1 MSKMIIVK
9 DHEDCRERLT
19 FRDVKV
25 GQLFVCLGGNLYQ
38 KTGRRTAT
46 RITFPDG
53 KLYCYAP
60 YDYPP
65 GFYEEAYIAKIL
77 DVTHIE
83 Y

>member
-19 FRDVKV
+19 FKDVKV
-25 GQLFVCLGGNLYQ
+25 GQLFVCLGGNLHQ
-38 KTGRRTAT
+38 KVSMDRAH

-53 KLYCYAP
+53 ELYHL
-60 YDYPP
+60 
-65 GFYEEAYIAKIL
+65 AYKPVFEFDHIISKIL